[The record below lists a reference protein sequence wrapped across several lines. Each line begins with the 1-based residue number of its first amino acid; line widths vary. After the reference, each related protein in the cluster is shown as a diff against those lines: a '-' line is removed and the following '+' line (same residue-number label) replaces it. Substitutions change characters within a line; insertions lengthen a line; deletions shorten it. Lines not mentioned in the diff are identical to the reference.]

1 MCLDSLYR
9 LAYLDSGAA
18 LHIQTETL
26 DDIHSDSNTVLNNNA
41 SDASSEYSDMNP
53 DFQMDYKDD
62 EEPA

>member
-1 MCLDSLYR
+1 M
-9 LAYLDSGAA
+9 
-18 LHIQTETL
+18 HIQTETL
-26 DDIHSDSNTVLNNNA
+26 DNIHSDSNTVLNNNA